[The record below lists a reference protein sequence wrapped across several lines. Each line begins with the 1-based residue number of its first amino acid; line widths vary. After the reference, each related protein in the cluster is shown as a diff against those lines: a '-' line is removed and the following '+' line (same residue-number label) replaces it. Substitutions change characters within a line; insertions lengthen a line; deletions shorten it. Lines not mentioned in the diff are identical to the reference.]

1 MDSAV
6 IEKRVK
12 KLQSLLKEKNLDCLI
27 VTAVAN
33 VTYLTGFLGDDS
45 WVVVFKKAVYLIT
58 DSRYTEQSQKQCRY
72 CKIIERKKSMS
83 QAVSSLLKKHKS
95 VNTAALESSTSISV
109 WSALKKDIKLKIKPV
124 KGLVESCREI
134 KDSMELSATRKA
146 VTVAK
151 KALAKALKQVKP
163 GITEARLAAII
174 DYEIHRSASVNSFDP
189 IVAFGGNASQPHHH
203 PTNQKLKSSDT
214 ILIDF
219 GAKVQGYCSDLTRC
233 YAIGKVSKLYKK
245 AYEVCFYAQRQAI
258 KAVKAGAK
266 IVDVDKVAR
275 EIIAKAGFAVYG
287 HGTGHGTGLDI
298 HEKPTLSPL
307 NGKAVLKAGQ
317 IITIEPAIY
326 IPGKLGIRIEDDVLV
341 TETGCQV
348 LSKSCPHGPSFG

>member
-45 WVVVFKKAVYLIT
+45 WAVVFKRAVYLVT

-72 CKIIERKKSMS
+72 CKVIERKKSMPY
-83 QAVSSLLKKHKS
+83 AIFLLLKKHKS
-95 VNTAALESSTSISV
+95 VKTVGLESSTSISDFK
-109 WSALKKDIKLKIKPV
+109 ALKKEIKPKIKPV
-124 KGLVESCREI
+124 DGLVESCRET

-146 VTVAK
+146 ITVAK
-151 KALAKALKQVKP
+151 KALAKALKQIKP
-163 GITEARLAAII
+163 GITEAQLAAII
-174 DYEIHRSASVNSFDP
+174 DYEIHNCASVNSFDT
-189 IVAFGGNASQPHHH
+189 IVAFGANASQPHHQ
-203 PTNQKLKSSDT
+203 PTNQKLKKNDT

-233 YAIGKVSKLYKK
+233 YATGKVSKLYKK
-245 AYEVCFYAQRQAI
+245 AYEVCCYAQEQAI
-258 KAVKAGAK
+258 KAVKVGEK

-275 EIIAKAGFAVYG
+275 EIIAKADFPVYG
-287 HGTGHGTGLDI
+287 HGTGHGTGLEI
-298 HEKPTLSPL
+298 HEKPSLSPL
-307 NGKAVLKAGQ
+307 NKEVLKVGQ
-317 IITIEPAIY
+317 IITIEPGIY

-341 TETGCQV
+341 TETGCEV
-348 LSKSCPHGPSFG
+348 LSKSCPHGPCLG

>member
-12 KLQSLLKEKNLDCLI
+12 KLRSLLRDEKLECLI
-27 VTAVAN
+27 VTSVAN

-45 WVVVFKKAVYLIT
+45 WVVVFQKAIYLIT

-72 CKIIERKKSMS
+72 CKIIEREKSMPY
-83 QAVSSLLKKHKS
+83 AAASLLKKYKS
-95 VNTAALESSTSISV
+95 VKTVALEGSSSISV
-109 WSALKKDIKLKIKPV
+109 WNALKKEIKLKIKPV
-124 KGLVESCREI
+124 DGLVESCREI
-134 KDSMELSATRKA
+134 KDSTELLATKKA
-146 VTVAK
+146 ITVAK
-151 KALAKALKQVKP
+151 NALAKVLKQIKP
-163 GITEARLAAII
+163 GIAEAELAAII
-174 DYEIHRSASVNSFDP
+174 DYEIHRSGSTNSFDT
-189 IVAFGGNASQPHHH
+189 IVAFGGNASSPHHQ
-203 PTNQKLKSSDT
+203 PTNRKLKKNDT

-266 IVDVDKVAR
+266 IIDVDKVAR
-275 EIIAKAGFAVYG
+275 EIIAKADLPVYG
-287 HGTGHGTGLDI
+287 HGTGHGTGLEI
-298 HEKPTLSPL
+298 HEKPSLSPL
-307 NGKAVLKAGQ
+307 SKGILKAGQ

-326 IPGKLGIRIEDDVLV
+326 IPGKLGIRIEDDILV

>member
-12 KLQSLLKEKNLDCLI
+12 KLQSLLRAKKLDCLI
-27 VTAVAN
+27 VTSVPN

-45 WVVVFKKAVYLIT
+45 WVVVFKRAIYLVT

-72 CKIIERKKSMS
+72 CKIIERKGSMQ
-83 QAVSSLLKKHKS
+83 QAVLALTEKYKS
-95 VNTAALESSTSISV
+95 VKTLALESTTSMFAFGV
-109 WSALKKDIKLKIKPV
+109 LKKEIKLKIKPV
-124 KGLVESCREI
+124 DGLVESCREI
-134 KDSMELSATRKA
+134 KDSMELSATKKA
-146 VTVAK
+146 ITVAK

-163 GITEARLAAII
+163 GISEAQLAAKI
-174 DYEIHRSASVNSFDP
+174 DYEIHCFGSVNSFAT
-189 IVAFGGNASQPHHH
+189 IVAFGGNASLPHHQ
-203 PTNQKLKSSDT
+203 PTGRKLKKNDT

-233 YAIGKVSKLYKK
+233 YTVGKVSKFYKK
-245 AYEVCFYAQRQAI
+245 AYEVCYYAQRQAI

-275 EIIAKAGFAVYG
+275 EIIAEADLPVYG
-287 HGTGHGTGLDI
+287 HGTGHGTGVEI
-298 HEKPTLSPL
+298 HEKPSLSPL
-307 NGKAVLKAGQ
+307 SGKAVLKAGQ

-341 TETGCQV
+341 TEGGCEV
-348 LSKSCPHGPSFG
+348 LSRSCPHGPGF